1 MVMNFGETGGGLRQF
16 LDLEA
21 LGSFTHDQISMKG
34 TEPIELLLVLESQR
48 QNMGIQQLILGIN
61 RR

>member
-1 MVMNFGETGGGLRQF
+1 VKLGGLRQF

-34 TEPIELLLVLESQR
+34 TEPRELLLVLESQR
-48 QNMGIQQLILGIN
+48 QTMGIQQLILGIN

>member
-1 MVMNFGETGGGLRQF
+1 
-16 LDLEA
+16 
-21 LGSFTHDQISMKG
+21 MKG